1 LSAEPCPDDA
11 RNAAGA
17 SQTYIGGP
25 TMPDNTDP
33 SDLRALL
40 VAANEVLRR
49 LVEEL
54 ISTSPNVLPDDYHVI
69 FAEAAELRRN
79 VRRAIEH
86 LEES

>member
-1 LSAEPCPDDA
+1 MRRS
-11 RNAAGA
+11 AGA
-17 SQTYIGGP
+17 SRTCVGGP
-25 TMPDNTDP
+25 TITHLNEP

-40 VAANEVLRR
+40 VATNEVLRH

-54 ISTSPNVLPDDYHVI
+54 VRTSPNLLPDDYHVV

-86 LEES
+86 LEQDA